1 MKFKDEKIKGVI
13 EELIHHYHLFV
24 SNQFIN
30 YYLMDAKIS
39 KSDWVDVEDL
49 VNSNKYYEAEGYDL
63 EKMYEDVLSFARF
76 LAKIRE
82 EVLPRIKSESE
93 GRLRK
98 LTSDNQILYKMTLDN
113 APGNVKLFFDLI
125 SSLYVNLKRVDKE
138 KNGEG
143 KALYL
148 KVRFVKEIE
157 TLLNA

>member
-1 MKFKDEKIKGVI
+1 MKFKDEKVKAVI
-13 EELIHHYHLFV
+13 DELIHHYHLFV

-63 EKMYEDVLSFARF
+63 EKMYEDVLAFARF
-76 LAKIRE
+76 LTKIRE
-82 EVLPRIKSESE
+82 EVLPRIKAEAE

-98 LTSDNQILYKMTLDN
+98 LTADNQILYKMTLDN
-113 APGNVKLFFDLI
+113 APGNVKLFFDLV
-125 SSLYVNLKRVDKE
+125 STLYVHLKRADKE

-143 KALYL
+143 KALYR
-148 KVRFVKEIE
+148 KVGFVKEIE
-157 TLLNA
+157 ALLNA